1 MTRGGPDHQGSLPG
15 PSAEEAARLA
25 RAHGL
30 EKVGVRP
37 SLGRYL
43 REIWRNRH
51 FLVTLSQG
59 QFVASHQNNYL
70 GLVWAV
76 LNPLLLGVAYFL
88 IFGLLLGTTGTVQN
102 FVAFLTIGLFAFVF
116 VSAGF
121 NYGSKSLIDN
131 TSLVRSLRFPRA
143 LLPIS
148 VSLTHLFANI
158 PAFLI
163 LLVIAVITGERPSW
177 EWLLYPVSLLVLA
190 VTTTGMGLL
199 SARLVHAIRDTANLI
214 PLLTRM
220 LRYISGIF
228 FPIADYATGIWQ
240 VVLAYQPIAVSL
252 TLVRETLMGEVPVRW
267 ETWAVSLGWAVLLFG
282 AGLIVFWRGEATYG
296 RA

>member
-15 PSAEEAARLA
+15 PTTEEAARLA
-25 RAHGL
+25 REHGL
-30 EKVGVRP
+30 QKVGVRP
-37 SLGRYL
+37 PLGRYV
-43 REIWRNRH
+43 RDIWRNRQ
-51 FLVTLSQG
+51 FLVSLSQG
-59 QFVASHQNNYL
+59 QFVAAHQNNYL

-76 LNPLLLGVAYFL
+76 LNPILLGFAYYL
-88 IFGLLLGTTGTVQN
+88 IFGVLLGTRGTLENYVG
-102 FVAFLTIGLFAFVF
+102 FLTIGLFAFVF

-121 NYGSKSLIDN
+121 NYGSRSLIDN

-148 VSLTHLFANI
+148 VSLTHLFSNI

-163 LLVIAVITGERPSW
+163 LLVIALITGETPSW
-177 EWLLYPVSLLVLA
+177 EWLLFVPALVVLA
-190 VTTTGMGLL
+190 LITTGMALL
-199 SARLVHAIRDTANLI
+199 SAPLVHAVRDAVNLI

-228 FPIADYATGIWQ
+228 FPIMDYATGIWQ
-240 VVLAYQPIAVSL
+240 LVLAYQPIAVAL
-252 TLVRETLMGEVPVRW
+252 TLVREPLLGELPVRW
-267 ETWAVSLGWAVLLFG
+267 ETWAVAGGWAVLLLG
-282 AGLIVFWRGEATYG
+282 AGLVVFWRGEAGYG